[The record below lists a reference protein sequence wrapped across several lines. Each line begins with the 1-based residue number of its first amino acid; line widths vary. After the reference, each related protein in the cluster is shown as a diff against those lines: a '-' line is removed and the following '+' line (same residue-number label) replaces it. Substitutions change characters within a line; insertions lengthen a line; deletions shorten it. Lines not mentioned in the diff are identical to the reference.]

1 MKYPELTEYGCP
13 VVVYFFAGEP
23 VLLVEG
29 VNAAQRKLDAAAR
42 GGKSAPRSQV
52 ALGGRWRQSLP
63 ITRWLVRPSQI
74 DLDSKTP
81 VQIVLWKNTHAV
93 RMFSV
98 KAVLAAM
105 IEGLALKV
113 IGLANI

>member
-1 MKYPELTEYGCP
+1 MDDRHFLNWLEAPTGNIQSGHARYGSP
-13 VVVYFFAGEP
+13 DRGQP
-23 VLLVEG
+23 
-29 VNAAQRKLDAAAR
+29 RK
-42 GGKSAPRSQV
+42 SQ
-52 ALGGRWRQSLP
+52 A
-63 ITRWLVRPSQI
+63 ITRRIVCPSQI

-93 RMFSV
+93 RMFSI

>member
-1 MKYPELTEYGCP
+1 VKDK
-13 VVVYFFAGEP
+13 AG
-23 VLLVEG
+23 V
-29 VNAAQRKLDAAAR
+29 
-42 GGKSAPRSQV
+42 
-52 ALGGRWRQSLP
+52 GGRWRQSLP

-81 VQIVLWKNTHAV
+81 VQIVLRKDTHAV

-113 IGLANI
+113 IGMANI